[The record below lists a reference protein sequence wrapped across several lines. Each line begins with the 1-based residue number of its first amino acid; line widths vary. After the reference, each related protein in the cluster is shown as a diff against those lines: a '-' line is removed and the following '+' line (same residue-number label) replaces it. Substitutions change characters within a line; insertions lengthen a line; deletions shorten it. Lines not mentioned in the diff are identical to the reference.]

1 MPLANCKECGRLFVK
16 VSSDICPDCQREI
29 EEDFEKVRR
38 YLKDHPN
45 PKITEIIEATG
56 ISDSRLNRFI
66 RAGRLSI
73 KPVCES
79 CGKPIE
85 SGRLCPEC
93 RMKLLSEIKSTI
105 GIEERDREED
115 AFLLSYLRK
124 KRSPLTNK

>member
-1 MPLANCKECGRLFVK
+1 MPLANCKECGRLFMK

-29 EEDFEKVRR
+29 EEDFEKVKK
-38 YLKDHPN
+38 YLKEHPN
-45 PKITEIIEATG
+45 AKIMEIMEATEV
-56 ISDSRLNRFI
+56 SESRLNKFI

-93 RMKLLSEIKSTI
+93 KMRLLSEIKSTI
-105 GIEERDREED
+105 GLEERNKEED
-115 AFLLSYLRK
+115 AFLLAYLRK
-124 KRSPLTNK
+124 KRSSPNK